1 MRELNNNIFNNN
13 IAGDTSNILIP
24 DNSAI
29 KKGVVFKSN
38 IDSNVLNGFYN
49 ILSKAIQYLQFT
61 GGLYSKEAD
70 YNEGNIAS
78 LVIKD
83 SENYSIWQFR
93 RNSNNPQVLNNNPP
107 ITGASIT
114 AVNGIDIYEGGTLNT
129 DWDKLTQNYNVEA
142 ISNTVM
148 IRDEEGASNVNM
160 PSNIENTT
168 VVNNEYLEEQLQ
180 SGLSIKQDKLIAG
193 TNVEITEDNV
203 INVKGDVATDA
214 NLVTQTNE
222 ALGDNVQTALD
233 ILNSRY
239 MIPPYYTQYPLENG
253 NFDANEEPS
262 NWYKKMYNITTTW
275 QIMFNTESVYFR
287 TEGGLANAGRSN
299 GIQNDAGRNATG
311 SMYIL
316 YANGNNVGVFY
327 EGYITPRGFMP
338 IDSTIWSEGVITMD
352 LSHAYATANEFRVRN
367 RLMRIYKLLTINDKS
382 VNEIMEES

>member
-29 KKGVVFKSN
+29 KKGIVFKSN

-114 AVNGIDIYEGGTLNT
+114 TVNGIDIYEGGTLNT
-129 DWDKLTQNYNVEA
+129 DWDKLTEDYDVEA
-142 ISNTVM
+142 TPNTVM
-148 IRDEEGASNVNM
+148 IRDEVGASNVNM
-160 PSNIENTT
+160 PANIKNTT
-168 VVNNEYLEEQLQ
+168 AVNNEYLETQL
-180 SGLSIKQDKLIAG
+180 LKKQDKLIAG

-222 ALGDNVQTALD
+222 ALGENVQTALD

-239 MIPPYYTQYPLENG
+239 MIPPQFIQVSEADGT
-253 NFDANEEPS
+253 FDDNKSPA
-262 NWYKKMYNITTTW
+262 NWYKKICGITTVWTL
-275 QIMFNTESVYFR
+275 VYNGDGITLR
-287 TEGGLANAGRSN
+287 TEGGLSN
-299 GIQNDAGRNATG
+299 DRRNSGIQEDAGRNATG
-311 SMYIL
+311 SLGLRNNTGITDNVTSGIIYQGSQF
-316 YANGNNVGVFY
+316 ANGIPQDYN
-327 EGYITPRGFMP
+327 ITRGCK
-338 IDSTIWSEGVITMD
+338 IEID
-352 LSHAYATANEFRVRN
+352 LSRAYTTANEFRMRN
-367 RLMRIYKLLTINDKS
+367 RLMRIYILQSIEGIS
-382 VNEIMEES
+382 V

>member
-114 AVNGIDIYEGGTLNT
+114 TINGIDIYKGGTLNT
-129 DWDKLTQNYNVEA
+129 DWDKLTEDYDVEA
-142 ISNTVM
+142 TPNTVM
-148 IRDEEGASNVNM
+148 IRDEEGASKVNM

-168 VVNNEYLEEQLQ
+168 VINNEYLEEQLQ
-180 SGLSIKQDKLIAG
+180 AGLSTKQDKLTAG
-193 TNVEITEDNV
+193 INVEITENNV

-222 ALGDNVQTALD
+222 ALGENVQTALD

-239 MIPPYYTQYPLENG
+239 MIPPQFIQVSEADGT
-253 NFDANEEPS
+253 FDDNKSPAT
-262 NWYKKMYNITTTW
+262 WYKNKYGVTTVWSLVYNGDSITL
-275 QIMFNTESVYFR
+275 R
-287 TEGGLANAGRSN
+287 TEGDLANAGRSN
-299 GIQNDAGRNATG
+299 GLQNDAGRNAG
-311 SMYIL
+311 GGFYIL
-316 YANGNNVGVFY
+316 YAKGNNYGVFY
-327 EGYITPRGFMP
+327 DGGNVDNGIYLAEYNQYWQVGH
-338 IDSTIWSEGVITMD
+338 VLMD
-352 LSHAYATANEFRVRN
+352 LSRSYTTANEFRVKN
-367 RLMRIYKLLTINDKS
+367 RLMRIYKLLTINGKKVSD
-382 VNEIMEES
+382 IIGA

>member
-29 KKGVVFKSN
+29 KKGIVFKSN

-114 AVNGIDIYEGGTLNT
+114 TVNGIDIYEGGTLNT
-129 DWDKLTQNYNVEA
+129 DWDKLTEDYDVEA
-142 ISNTVM
+142 TPNTVM

-168 VVNNEYLEEQLQ
+168 VVNNEYLEKQL
-180 SGLSIKQDKLIAG
+180 LKKQDKLTAG
-193 TNVEITEDNV
+193 INVEITEDNV

-222 ALGDNVQTALD
+222 ALGENVQTALD
-233 ILNSRY
+233 ILFNR
-239 MIPPYYTQYPLENG
+239 
-253 NFDANEEPS
+253 
-262 NWYKKMYNITTTW
+262 YNIPLYFTVYPEDDGTFDDKKRPANYFKKLYNVTTTW
-275 QIMFNTESVYFR
+275 KKRFATTGAFER
-287 TEGGLANAGRSN
+287 HEGGFANESRS
-299 GIQNDAGRNATG
+299 GLLQGDAIRNITGVVDSDYQIFAPYTFGVFQAKIVGGSGSGTARSENTQGWVDGFDMDISRVVPTG
-311 SMYIL
+311 SEDRSINIL
-316 YANGNNVGVFY
+316 KETWELESINGV
-327 EGYITPRGFMP
+327 
-338 IDSTIWSEGVITMD
+338 SIW
-352 LSHAYATANEFRVRN
+352 
-367 RLMRIYKLLTINDKS
+367 K
-382 VNEIMEES
+382 

>member
-29 KKGVVFKSN
+29 KKGIVFKSN

-114 AVNGIDIYEGGTLNT
+114 TINGIDIYEGGTLNT
-129 DWDKLTQNYNVEA
+129 DWDKLTEDYDVEA
-142 ISNTVM
+142 TPNTVM

-168 VVNNEYLEEQLQ
+168 VVNNEYLEKQL
-180 SGLSIKQDKLIAG
+180 LKKQDKLTAG
-193 TNVEITEDNV
+193 INVEITEDNV

-222 ALGDNVQTALD
+222 ALGANVQTALD

-239 MIPPYYTQYPLENG
+239 MIPPYYIQYPDING
-253 NFDANEEPS
+253 NFNPNEEPS
-262 NWYKKMYNITTTW
+262 VWYKKMYDVTTTW
-275 QIMFNTESVYFR
+275 QIMFNTESISFR
-287 TEGGLANAGRSN
+287 TEGDLSSVDRVN
-299 GIQNDAGRNATG
+299 GIQGDAGREAKGAFQGGWSASGINVLNTDEVAGLLNATTG
-311 SMYIL
+311 ATKL
-316 YANGNNVGVFY
+316 YAVTY
-327 EGYITPRGFMP
+327 KLSRAYI
-338 IDSTIWSEGVITMD
+338 
-352 LSHAYATANEFRVRN
+352 TANEFRVRN
-367 RLMRIYKLLTINDKS
+367 RLIRVYKLLSINGVS
-382 VNEIMEES
+382 VEKILQGA

>member
-114 AVNGIDIYEGGTLNT
+114 TINGIDIYEGGTLNT
-129 DWDKLTQNYNVEA
+129 DWDKLTEDYDVEA
-142 ISNTVM
+142 TPNTVM

-180 SGLSIKQDKLIAG
+180 SGLSTKQDKLTAG
-193 TNVEITEDNV
+193 INVEITENNV

-233 ILNSRY
+233 ILFNRY
-239 MIPPYYTQYPLENG
+239 NIPLYFTVYPEDDGTFDDKKRPANYYKQLYNVTTVWKKRFATTGAFERHEG
-253 NFDANEEPS
+253 GFANES
-262 NWYKKMYNITTTW
+262 RSGLLQGDAIRNITGDIGQLYVVPNEYVFVTGVFDKKSW
-275 QIMFNTESVYFR
+275 SPKNNINWINS
-287 TEGGLANAGRSN
+287 GNLGAGTIS
-299 GIQNDAGRNATG
+299 IDSSKTIPTG
-311 SMYIL
+311 SEIRSTNIL
-316 YANGNNVGVFY
+316 KETWELESINGV
-327 EGYITPRGFMP
+327 
-338 IDSTIWSEGVITMD
+338 SIW
-352 LSHAYATANEFRVRN
+352 
-367 RLMRIYKLLTINDKS
+367 K
-382 VNEIMEES
+382 

>member
-114 AVNGIDIYEGGTLNT
+114 TINGIDIYKGGTLNT
-129 DWDKLTQNYNVEA
+129 DWDKLTEDYDVEA
-142 ISNTVM
+142 TPNTVM

-160 PSNIENTT
+160 PSNIKNTT
-168 VVNNEYLEEQLQ
+168 VVNNEYLEEQL
-180 SGLSIKQDKLIAG
+180 LKKQDKLTAG
-193 TNVEITEDNV
+193 TNVEITEDNI

-239 MIPPYYTQYPLENG
+239 MIPPQFIQVSEADGT
-253 NFDANEEPS
+253 FDDNKSPAT
-262 NWYKKMYNITTTW
+262 WYKNKYGVTTVWSLVYNGDSITL
-275 QIMFNTESVYFR
+275 R
-287 TEGGLANAGRSN
+287 TEGGLSNDRRNN
-299 GIQNDAGRNATG
+299 GIQEDAGRNATG
-311 SMYIL
+311 SFDAALAGGFSVVRGSTGIFYSIQPFSV
-316 YANGNNVGVFY
+316 AEGSSSSSINNGYKQVF
-327 EGYITPRGFMP
+327 I
-338 IDSTIWSEGVITMD
+338 D
-352 LSHAYATANEFRVRN
+352 LSRAYTTANEFRMRN
-367 RLMRIYKLLTINDKS
+367 RLMRIYILQSIEGIS
-382 VNEIMEES
+382 V

>member
-29 KKGVVFKSN
+29 KKGIVFKSN

-61 GGLYSKEAD
+61 VGLYSKEAD

-93 RNSNNPQVLNNNPP
+93 RNANNPQVLNNNPL

-114 AVNGIDIYEGGTLNT
+114 TINGIDIYEGGILNT

-160 PSNIENTT
+160 PYNIENTT
-168 VVNNEYLEEQLQ
+168 IINNEYLEEQLQ
-180 SGLSIKQDKLIAG
+180 ARLSTKQNKLTAG

-203 INVKGDVATDA
+203 INVKGDVATA
-214 NLVTQTNE
+214 ASQVTQTNE
-222 ALGDNVQTALD
+222 ALGANVQTALD

-239 MIPPYYTQYPLENG
+239 MIPPQVIQVAEADGT
-253 NFDANEEPS
+253 FDDNKAPA
-262 NWYKKMYNITTTW
+262 NWYKNMYSITTVWTL
-275 QIMFNTESVYFR
+275 VYNGDGITLR
-287 TEGGLANAGRSN
+287 TEGGLSN
-299 GIQNDAGRNATG
+299 DRRNSGIQEDAGRNATG
-311 SMYIL
+311 KFYGLFARGTPQGIFYTDGQGKTSGPGTQIEMWGEEYINFNL
-316 YANGNNVGVFY
+316 ARSY
-327 EGYITPRGFMP
+327 T
-338 IDSTIWSEGVITMD
+338 
-352 LSHAYATANEFRVRN
+352 TANEFRVKN

-382 VNEIMEES
+382 VNEIMEEF

>member
-129 DWDKLTQNYNVEA
+129 DWDKLTEDYDVEA
-142 ISNTVM
+142 TPNTVM

-180 SGLSIKQDKLIAG
+180 VGLSTKQDKLKAG

-222 ALGDNVQTALD
+222 ALGENVQTALD

-239 MIPPYYTQYPLENG
+239 MIPPQFIQVSEANG
-253 NFDANEEPS
+253 TFDDNKSPA
-262 NWYKKMYNITTTW
+262 NWYKKIYGITTVWTL
-275 QIMFNTESVYFR
+275 VYNGDGITLR
-287 TEGGLANAGRSN
+287 TEGGLSNDRRNN
-299 GIQNDAGRNATG
+299 GIQEDAGRNATG
-311 SMYIL
+311 SINVALSGGFTIVRASTGIFYPIEPFSI
-316 YANGNNVGVFY
+316 AEGSNSNIGNGYKQVF
-327 EGYITPRGFMP
+327 I
-338 IDSTIWSEGVITMD
+338 D
-352 LSHAYATANEFRVRN
+352 LSRAYTTANEFRMRN
-367 RLMRIYKLLTINDKS
+367 RLMRIYILQSIEGIS
-382 VNEIMEES
+382 V

>member
-114 AVNGIDIYEGGTLNT
+114 TINGIDIYEGGTLNT
-129 DWDKLTQNYNVEA
+129 DWDKLTEDYDVEA
-142 ISNTVM
+142 TPNTVM

-160 PSNIENTT
+160 PSNIENTA

-180 SGLSIKQDKLIAG
+180 SGLSTKQDKLTAG
-193 TNVEITEDNV
+193 INVEITEDNV

-239 MIPPYYTQYPLENG
+239 MIPPYYIQYPDTSG
-253 NFDANEEPS
+253 NFNANEEPS
-262 NWYKKMYNITTTW
+262 VWFKKMYNVNTTW
-275 QIMFNTESVYFR
+275 QIIFNSESVYFR
-287 TEGGLANAGRSN
+287 TEGDLANVERSN
-299 GIQNDAGRNATG
+299 GIQNDAGRNATASFFIRG
-311 SMYIL
+311 SIAMQSSGVL
-316 YANGNNVGVFY
+316 VGASNSKSWASSY
-327 EGYITPRGFMP
+327 TNTDSPSIITL
-338 IDSTIWSEGVITMD
+338 D
-352 LSHAYATANEFRVRN
+352 LSRAYSIANEFRVRN

-382 VNEIMEES
+382 VNEIMEEF

>member
-29 KKGVVFKSN
+29 KKGIVFKSN

-114 AVNGIDIYEGGTLNT
+114 TINGIDIYEGGTLNT
-129 DWDKLTQNYNVEA
+129 DWDKLTEDYDVEA
-142 ISNTVM
+142 TPNTVM

-203 INVKGDVATDA
+203 INVEGDVATDA

-222 ALGDNVQTALD
+222 ALGENVQTALD
-233 ILNSRY
+233 ILNNR
-239 MIPPYYTQYPLENG
+239 
-253 NFDANEEPS
+253 
-262 NWYKKMYNITTTW
+262 YNIPLYFTVYPEDDGTFDDKKRPANYYKQLYNVTTTW
-275 QIMFNTESVYFR
+275 KKRFATTGAFER
-287 TEGGLANAGRSN
+287 HEGGFANESRS
-299 GIQNDAGRNATG
+299 GLLQSDAIRKITGEIGQLYVVPNEYIVTTGVFDKNFWQQKSSINWIESGNLGTGTISIDSSKTIPTG
-311 SMYIL
+311 SENRSTNIL
-316 YANGNNVGVFY
+316 KETWELKSINGV
-327 EGYITPRGFMP
+327 
-338 IDSTIWSEGVITMD
+338 SIW
-352 LSHAYATANEFRVRN
+352 
-367 RLMRIYKLLTINDKS
+367 K
-382 VNEIMEES
+382 

>member
-1 MRELNNNIFNNN
+1 MKELNNNIFNNN

-29 KKGVVFKSN
+29 KKGIVFKSN

-114 AVNGIDIYEGGTLNT
+114 TINGIDIYKGGTLNT

-148 IRDEEGASNVNM
+148 IRDEVGASNVNT
-160 PSNIENTT
+160 PSNIKNTT
-168 VVNNEYLEEQLQ
+168 IVNNEYLEKQL
-180 SGLSIKQDKLIAG
+180 LKKQDKLTAG
-193 TNVEITEDNV
+193 INVEITENNV

-287 TEGGLANAGRSN
+287 TEGDLANAGRSN
-299 GIQNDAGRNATG
+299 GLQNDAGRNAGG
-311 SMYIL
+311 SFYTL
-316 YANGNNVGVFY
+316 FANGNIKGVFY

-338 IDSTIWSEGVITMD
+338 LDSTIWSEGVITMD
-352 LSHAYATANEFRVRN
+352 LSHAYATANEFRVKN

-382 VNEIMEES
+382 VNEIMEEF

>member
-29 KKGVVFKSN
+29 KKGIVFKSN

-114 AVNGIDIYEGGTLNT
+114 TINGIDIYKGGTLNT
-129 DWDKLTQNYNVEA
+129 DWDKLTENYDVEA
-142 ISNTVM
+142 TPNTVM

-160 PSNIENTT
+160 PYNIENTT
-168 VVNNEYLEEQLQ
+168 IINNEYLEEQLQ
-180 SGLSIKQDKLIAG
+180 ARLSTKQNKLTAG

-233 ILNSRY
+233 ILFNRY
-239 MIPPYYTQYPLENG
+239 NIPLYFTVYPEDDG
-253 NFDANEEPS
+253 TFDDKKRPAN
-262 NWYKKMYNITTTW
+262 YFKRLYNITTTW
-275 QIMFNTESVYFR
+275 KKRFAATGAFER
-287 TEGGLANAGRSN
+287 HEGGFANENRSGLLQGDAIRNITGIIN
-299 GIQNDAGRNATG
+299 GFYSFSRTNAFFGALYWFSEANKAQNSNILLNIPSFVDIGFDASKVVPTG
-311 SMYIL
+311 SENRSTNIL
-316 YANGNNVGVFY
+316 KETWELESINGV
-327 EGYITPRGFMP
+327 
-338 IDSTIWSEGVITMD
+338 SIW
-352 LSHAYATANEFRVRN
+352 
-367 RLMRIYKLLTINDKS
+367 K
-382 VNEIMEES
+382 